1 MRVSENKENMNL
13 AKQKKKSFLSF
24 NLGVKQKQKEN
35 IAIYLMNLNIFI
47 H

>member
-13 AKQKKKSFLSF
+13 AKQKKSFLSF